1 MLRRRLSG
9 ISIVP
14 VYKESAVNTKSF
26 KAICVARVAVL
37 LLAGGMIISNA
48 HTAEA
53 NSSNLSQENASQR
66 ISDTCRDLLS
76 GDKDKISLDFQEV
89 DIQNIFRIISDV
101 SELNVVLSPDVS
113 GTLNVRMIDVGW
125 NTALNLI
132 LENHDLGRECQQGII
147 RIAPKATLAAAQE
160 LEPLS
165 TEMIRISY
173 ADINEMVANLE
184 GIKSGERATITA
196 DVRTNTL
203 ILSDIPAKVREM
215 ISIIKTLDVRT
226 PQVTIEARIVEVARN
241 YAKELGVKW
250 SGSTRR
256 FNGKNNSFPAVIR
269 TGGSPP
275 LGSALFETVRFKG
288 PLDPATG
295 VLDLENASIVDLG
308 VPSGSPT
315 GAIGVLL
322 ATGNFNHILDLELQA
337 LEEQGKSRTLASPR
351 VTTLDNKEAVI
362 NSGERVPFFS
372 SSAEG
377 TKTEFVDAGI
387 RLTVTPHITAK
398 EDIYLKIV
406 AQQDAFDFGNQV
418 GGVPTITTKEASTE
432 VLVNDGATTVLG
444 GLYQKG
450 TTDAQG
456 SVPYLSKIPYLGYLF
471 RNSAETDDVVE
482 LLIFVTPTIVREN

>member
-1 MLRRRLSG
+1 M
-9 ISIVP
+9 VP

-53 NSSNLSQENASQR
+53 SSSNLSQENASQR
-66 ISDTCRDLLS
+66 IGDTCRHLLS

-89 DIQNIFRIISDV
+89 DIQNVFRIISDV

-132 LENHDLGRECQQGII
+132 LENNDLGRECQQDII
-147 RIAPKATLAAAQE
+147 RIAPKATLAAAKE

-173 ADINEMVANLE
+173 ADIDEMVANLE

-250 SGSTRR
+250 SGFTQR
-256 FNGKNNSFPAVIR
+256 FTGKNNSFPAVIR
-269 TGGSPP
+269 TGGNP
-275 LGSALFETVRFKG
+275 LGVETVRFQG
-288 PLDPATG
+288 PLDLTDPLHP
-295 VLDLENASIVDLG
+295 LDLSDATIVDLG

-315 GAIGVLL
+315 GAIGILL
-322 ATGNFNHILDLELQA
+322 ATSNFDHVLDLELQA

-362 NSGERVPFFS
+362 NSGERVPFFAL
-372 SSAEG
+372 SAEG
-377 TKTEFVDAGI
+377 TKTEFVDADI

-406 AQQDAFDFGNQV
+406 ARQDAFDFGNTV

-444 GLYQKG
+444 GLYQKE
-450 TTDAQG
+450 TTDSQG

-471 RNSAETDDVVE
+471 RNSSETDDVVE

>member
-26 KAICVARVAVL
+26 KAICLARVAVL
-37 LLAGGMIISNA
+37 MLAGGMIISNA

-132 LENHDLGRECQQGII
+132 LENHDLGRECQQDII

-173 ADINEMVANLE
+173 ADIDEMVANLE

-196 DVRTNTL
+196 DLRTNTL

-226 PQVTIEARIVEVARN
+226 PQVTIEARIIEVARS

-250 SGSTRR
+250 SGYTQKRN
-256 FNGKNNSFPAVIR
+256 FNNNTFPGVIR
-269 TGGSPP
+269 TGGNP
-275 LGSALFETVRFKG
+275 LGVETVRFKG
-288 PLDPATG
+288 PLDPANATHP
-295 VLDLENASIVDLG
+295 LDLSNATIVDLG
-308 VPSGSPT
+308 VSGSPT

-322 ATGNFNHILDLELQA
+322 ATSNLDHILDLELQA

-362 NSGERVPFFS
+362 NSGERVPYFT

-377 TKTEFVDAGI
+377 VKTEFVDADI

-398 EDIYLKIV
+398 EDIFLKIS
-406 AQQDAFDFGNQV
+406 AQQDAFDFGNTS

-444 GLYQKG
+444 GLFQKE
-450 TTDAQG
+450 TTEGQG
-456 SVPYLSKIPYLGYLF
+456 SVPYLSKIPFLGYLF
-471 RNSAETDDVVE
+471 RNSSETDDVVE